1 MNILVLG
8 SGGREHAICYA
19 IRKSKILKKL
29 WCYPGNAGIKDL
41 ATITGENL
49 NTNSDIKNFCIKNKI
64 DLVIP
69 GSESY
74 LENGIVD
81 ELEQIGVQA
90 FGPSKQAAQL
100 ESSKIFTKKLCEEA
114 NIPTAEWKEFDKYI
128 TAINFI
134 DAASFPLVIKA
145 DGLAAGKGVTI
156 AKNFQDAELALKKM
170 FSGFYGKA
178 GKKVLIEEFLDGRE
192 ASFFAICDGE
202 KAIPFSNAQ
211 DHKRLGDG
219 NTGPNTGGM
228 GAYSPTPLIDK
239 HLNTKI
245 MDKIINPTLKYMKKK
260 NISFKG
266 FLYAG
271 LMIKNKEP
279 KLIEYNVRLGD
290 PECQTILPRLQTDFL
305 QLCLDAS
312 KGNLINNKIC
322 FSNKTALCVV
332 IASKGYPEKYK
343 TGFKIIGLDK
353 LQNYQNITVFHAG
366 TSINT
371 AKHLVSS
378 GGRVLGIT
386 SLGNNIY
393 EARKMAYSAIE
404 NIYWS
409 GSHFRKDIGI

>member
-1 MNILVLG
+1 
-8 SGGREHAICYA
+8 
-19 IRKSKILKKL
+19 
-29 WCYPGNAGIKDL
+29 
-41 ATITGENL
+41 
-49 NTNSDIKNFCIKNKI
+49 
-64 DLVIP
+64 
-69 GSESY
+69 
-74 LENGIVD
+74 
-81 ELEQIGVQA
+81 
-90 FGPSKQAAQL
+90 
-100 ESSKIFTKKLCEEA
+100 
-114 NIPTAEWKEFDKYI
+114 
-128 TAINFI
+128 
-134 DAASFPLVIKA
+134 
-145 DGLAAGKGVTI
+145 
-156 AKNFQDAELALKKM
+156 
-170 FSGFYGKA
+170 
-178 GKKVLIEEFLDGRE
+178 
-192 ASFFAICDGE
+192 
-202 KAIPFSNAQ
+202 
-211 DHKRLGDG
+211 
-219 NTGPNTGGM
+219 M

-245 MDKIINPTLKYMKKK
+245 MNKIINPTLKYMKKK
-260 NISFKG
+260 NIFFKG

-271 LMIKNKEP
+271 LMIKDNEP

-343 TGFKIIGLDK
+343 TGFKIIGLNK